1 MHKSMVNSQGNFT
14 GKYHIAVLS
23 TQKSNESSPL
33 VSSQHL
39 EMVQVTPF
47 LLVLSVALVAPGFS
61 ARKCPLEGSWR
72 NKEGHILK
80 IWSVD
85 DPTCECDGYYRRN
98 GRYELKERWLYWEDN
113 TIIFGFTVYWSSDF
127 RTTFMSWYRNEGGKK
142 SLQTNWYE
150 EIRVCDNTWKIIRRG
165 TYTFTRL
172 DSCPVSGIVGDSNTD
187 GSTWDAEPL
196 SCINMGQH
204 SQKTRSSAGDFKADG
219 NAWEAD
225 PISGSTPCF

>member
-1 MHKSMVNSQGNFT
+1 
-14 GKYHIAVLS
+14 
-23 TQKSNESSPL
+23 
-33 VSSQHL
+33 
-39 EMVQVTPF
+39 MVQVTPF